1 MNSLQDGNLCRRMY
15 SEFSEIFS
23 ELTSI
28 PISIIKAYWVIY
40 ICLASRRIEVDPE
53 KFEVYC
59 DLLREEWDK
68 EMPWYPWCVSMH
80 HWQVHAA
87 EIMRILPPTI
97 CVAMLNE
104 VCICSL
110 LHRGAF
116 CQFPF
121 QWIYYNGS
129 NKSTGKESD
138 KMHLCVLV

>member
-1 MNSLQDGNLCRRMY
+1 MY
-15 SEFSEIFS
+15 SEFSDVFS
-23 ELTSI
+23 ELTGI

-87 EIMRILPPTI
+87 EIMRILPPTV
-97 CVAMLNE
+97 CVAMLSE
-104 VCICSL
+104 VRTHNL
-110 LHRGAF
+110 LRGT
-116 CQFPF
+116 
-121 QWIYYNGS
+121 S
-129 NKSTGKESD
+129 NLGE
-138 KMHLCVLV
+138 VRNV